1 MNGRFSLPSL
11 ALVALGAVLGWAAAS
26 GQLTVL
32 SRSHAALPT
41 APVVLPPSSLPVASC
56 LGEPRTT
63 ALAAHNRTVAT
74 KVQQSGTKPNIL
86 IIMSDDVGVANI
98 SAYSMGLAGYKTP
111 NIDRIAKEG
120 MLFTDY
126 YAEQS
131 CTAGRSAF
139 ITGIHPV
146 RTGLTKVGLPGSSI
160 GISAKDPTLSE
171 LLKPHGYV
179 SGQFGKNHLGD
190 RNEFLPTVHGF
201 DEFFGNLYHL
211 NAEEEPENEDYPKD
225 PAFRARFGPRGVL
238 DTVATD
244 KDDPTEDPRFGRV
257 GKQIIKDTGPLT
269 KKRMET
275 ADEEFLDRTKKF
287 IRKSHEAGKPWMSWF
302 SSSRMHFFTHLKK
315 ASQGVTG
322 LGIYA
327 DGMVEHDGHVGQLLG
342 LLDELKIADNTI
354 VIYTCDNGPH
364 FNEWPD
370 GGNTWFRS
378 EKNTNWEGGYRV
390 SGMVRWPGKIKAGSV
405 SNEIISHLDWV
416 PTLVAAAGEPNVKE
430 KLLTGYQ
437 TGNTTFKAH
446 LDGYNFLPYL
456 LGETDKGPRKEFFYF
471 NDDGQ
476 LVALRRDQWK
486 LVFAEQRARQLQVW
500 MDPFVQL
507 RAPKMFNL
515 RTDPFERADTDSNNY
530 NRWVIE
536 RLYLAVPA
544 QVIVGNFLKTFIE
557 FPMRQKPAKFNVED
571 VMKQITEQVQ

>member
-1 MNGRFSLPSL
+1 MIQKPWFKVIPIAALM
-11 ALVALGAVLGWAAAS
+11 LVAWTAETAVA
-26 GQLTVL
+26 
-32 SRSHAALPT
+32 
-41 APVVLPPSSLPVASC
+41 
-56 LGEPRTT
+56 
-63 ALAAHNRTVAT
+63 
-74 KVQQSGTKPNIL
+74 QSGKPNIL
-86 IIMSDDVGVANI
+86 LIMSDDVGVANI
-98 SAYSMGLAGYKTP
+98 SAYSMGLVGYQTP

-146 RTGLTKVGLPGSSI
+146 RTGLTKVGLPGSPI
-160 GISAKDPTLSE
+160 GISPKDPTLAE

-238 DTVATD
+238 DTKASD
-244 KDDPTEDPRFGRV
+244 KDDPTVDPRFGRV
-257 GKQIIKDTGPLT
+257 GKQTIKDTGPLT
-269 KKRMET
+269 RKRMET

-287 IRKSHEAGKPWMSWF
+287 IRKNHEARKPWMAWMST
-302 SSSRMHFFTHLKK
+302 SRMHFYTHLKK
-315 ASQGVTG
+315 ESQGVTG

-327 DGMVEHDGHVGQLLG
+327 DGMMEHDDQVGQLLN
-342 LLDELKIADNTI
+342 LLDELKITDNTI
-354 VIYTCDNGPH
+354 VVYTCDNGPH

-390 SGMVRWPGKIKAGSV
+390 AGMVRWPGKIKSGTV
-405 SNEIISHLDWV
+405 SNTIMSHLDWV
-416 PTLVAAAGEPNVKE
+416 PTLLAAAGEPDIKD
-430 KLLTGYQ
+430 KLLKGHRF
-437 TGNTTFKAH
+437 GGATFKAH
-446 LDGYNFLPYL
+446 LDGYNFLPYMT
-456 LGETDKGPRKEFFYF
+456 GETAEGPRKEFFYF
-471 NDDGQ
+471 SDDGQ

-500 MDPFVQL
+500 MEPFVQL
-507 RAPKMFNL
+507 RAPKIFNL

-544 QVIVGNFLKTFIE
+544 QAIVGNFLKTFAE

-571 VMKQITEQVQ
+571 VMKLITEGQGG

>member
-1 MNGRFSLPSL
+1 VVPIAAFM
-11 ALVALGAVLGWAAAS
+11 LVAWMAG
-26 GQLTVL
+26 
-32 SRSHAALPT
+32 T
-41 APVVLPPSSLPVASC
+41 ADA
-56 LGEPRTT
+56 
-63 ALAAHNRTVAT
+63 
-74 KVQQSGTKPNIL
+74 QSDKPNIL
-86 IIMSDDVGVANI
+86 LIMSDDVGLANI
-98 SAYSMGLAGYKTP
+98 SAYSMGLVGYKTP

-120 MLFTDY
+120 MMFTDY

-146 RTGLTKVGLPGSSI
+146 RTGLTKVGLPGSPVGLSD
-160 GISAKDPTLSE
+160 KDPTLAE

-211 NAEEEPENEDYPKD
+211 NAEEEPENADYPKD
-225 PAFRARFGPRGVL
+225 PAFRAQFGPRGVL
-238 DTVATD
+238 DTRASDT
-244 KDDPTEDPRFGRV
+244 DDPTVDPRFGRV
-257 GKQIIKDTGPLT
+257 GKQTIKDTGPLT
-269 KKRMET
+269 RKRMET
-275 ADEEFLDRTKKF
+275 ADEEFLDHTMKF
-287 IRKSHEAGKPWMSWF
+287 IRKNHEAGKPWMAWMST
-302 SSSRMHFFTHLKK
+302 SRMHFYTHLKK
-315 ASQGVTG
+315 ESQGVTG

-327 DGMVEHDGHVGQLLG
+327 DGMVEHDGQVGQILG
-342 LLDELKIADNTI
+342 LLDELKIVDNTI

-390 SGMVRWPGKIKAGSV
+390 SGMVRWPGKIKAGTV
-405 SNEIISHLDWV
+405 SNTIMSHLDWV
-416 PTLVAAAGEPNVKE
+416 PTLMAAVGEPDVKE
-430 KLLTGYQ
+430 KLKKGHQ
-437 TGNTTFKAH
+437 AGDKTFKAH

-456 LGETDKGPRKEFFYF
+456 TGEADEGPRKEFFYF
-471 NDDGQ
+471 SDDGQ

-500 MDPFVQL
+500 SEPFVNL
-507 RAPKMFNL
+507 RAPKFFNL
-515 RTDPFERADTDSNNY
+515 RTDPFERADTDANTY
-530 NRWVIE
+530 YRWMAE
-536 RLYLAVPA
+536 RIFLAAPA
-544 QVIVGNFLKTFIE
+544 QVIVAKFLRSFQE

-571 VMKQITEQVQ
+571 VMKLMTEKQGD